1 MINARSSGAFSG
13 AGLITALAASLC
25 CITPVIALFAGS
37 SSIASNFSWLAP
49 ARPYLIGLSIL
60 VLVFAW
66 YQKLKP
72 AKKDDCDCEVE
83 TKSGFMQSRT
93 FLFIVTLFAGLMMSF
108 PLYARIFFPKS
119 TNSVTVITK
128 DSKIKTVEIGIKGMT
143 CESCELEVNHEVNKL
158 PGIIESV
165 VSYEKRNAIVK
176 FDVSKTSEKDI
187 VNAVSLTGYK
197 IIYQKIK

>member
-13 AGLITALAASLC
+13 AGLITAIAASLC

-60 VLVFAW
+60 VLAFAW

-72 AKKDDCDCEVE
+72 AKKDECGCEIE
-83 TKSGFMQSRT
+83 AKPGFMQSKT
-93 FLFIVTLFAGLMMSF
+93 FLLIVTIFAALMMSF
-108 PLYARIFFPKS
+108 PLYAQVFFPKS
-119 TNSVTVITK
+119 NGAAVITN
-128 DSKIKTVEIGIKGMT
+128 DSKIQTVEIGIKGMT

-158 PGIIESV
+158 PGIIESI
-165 VSYEKRNAIVK
+165 VSYKKRNAIVK
-176 FDVSKTSEKDI
+176 FDLSKTSAKDI